1 MGCLGGMNIAMMK
14 KALKISGLMA
24 LVLMVFV
31 AVTAFKSVDRVNGSS
46 CTVTVKYSNGDPA
59 KNVEVM
65 PMNYG
70 GIMGWTAADC
80 GKFTTNS
87 SGVVTIKWYGETI
100 KGLYIKGNRY
110 ELTLEDGG
118 SYTVTLKQKHEYD

>member
-1 MGCLGGMNIAMMK
+1 MILGTLSLMFVLAITLSSFRSVNI
-14 KALKISGLMA
+14 
-24 LVLMVFV
+24 
-31 AVTAFKSVDRVNGSS
+31 VNDSS

-80 GKFTTNS
+80 GKFYTNS
-87 SGVVTIKWYGETI
+87 SGVVKIKWYGETI
-100 KGLYIKGNRY
+100 KALYIKGNRY
-110 ELTLEDGG
+110 EMTLEDGK

>member
-1 MGCLGGMNIAMMK
+1 MVWGTLSLMITLVF
-14 KALKISGLMA
+14 ALSS
-24 LVLMVFV
+24 
-31 AVTAFKSVDRVNGSS
+31 FKSVDATEDNS

-65 PMNYG
+65 PLNYG
-70 GIMGWTAADC
+70 GIMGWSAASC
-80 GKFTTNS
+80 GTFKTNS

-110 ELTLEDGG
+110 ELTLEDGR